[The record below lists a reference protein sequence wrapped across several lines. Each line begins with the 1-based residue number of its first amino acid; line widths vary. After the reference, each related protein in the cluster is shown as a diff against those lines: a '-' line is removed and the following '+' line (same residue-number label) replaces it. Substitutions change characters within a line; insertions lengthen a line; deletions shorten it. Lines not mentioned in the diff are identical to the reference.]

1 MNISTMFK
9 NTANVFKTF
18 AVRFFD
24 VYFFVYTALVVL
36 QIIANTNYITAIV
49 VGVVFCALN
58 CFLKYKLD
66 TKYFFRNIGI
76 KYGICILV
84 LFATYLILCIM
95 GKKNLVETF
104 IFIFSVL
111 SLIGIFD
118 TNVNLISFLKLL
130 SANNKN
136 VESIRVIK
144 ECDLNSS
151 LTTLSTSYNDWNIND
166 INNLV
171 LV

>member
-1 MNISTMFK
+1 MNISTMLK

-24 VYFFVYTALVVL
+24 VYFLVYTVLVVL
-36 QIIANTNYITAIV
+36 QIIENTNYIPAIA
-49 VGVVFCALN
+49 VGIVFCALN

-66 TKYFFRNIGI
+66 TKYFYRNIGI

-84 LFATYLILCIM
+84 LFVTYLILCIM
-95 GKKNLVETF
+95 GKKSLVEAF

-130 SANNKN
+130 SSNNKN

-144 ECDLNSS
+144 ECDIKSS
-151 LTTLSTSYNDWNIND
+151 LTTLSTSYNEWHVKD
-166 INNLV
+166 IKNGRL
-171 LV
+171 